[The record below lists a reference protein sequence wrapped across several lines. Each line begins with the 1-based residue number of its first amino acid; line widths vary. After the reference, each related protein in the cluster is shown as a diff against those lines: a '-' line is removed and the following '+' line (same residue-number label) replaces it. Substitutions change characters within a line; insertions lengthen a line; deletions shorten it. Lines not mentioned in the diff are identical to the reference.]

1 MSASSQVPIV
11 TVDQAVADH
20 VHWFTQLLSTRLAY
34 FTDVLEQ
41 YADSVPENA
50 EPRAQQLLHEMQ
62 GHLMATQQLLAPL
75 GEYPVAASLSQ
86 PAQWSLGAIEQALEN
101 TRAEWLKLWP
111 ALPLQPYGSIEDE
124 QDAAAE

>member
-1 MSASSQVPIV
+1 MSASSQVPTV
-11 TVDQAVADH
+11 SVDQAVADH

-34 FTDVLEQ
+34 LADVLEQ
-41 YADSVPENA
+41 YAESVPENA
-50 EPRAQQLLHEMQ
+50 EPRSQQQLHEMQ

-101 TRAEWLKLWP
+101 TRTEWLKLWP
-111 ALPLQPYGSIEDE
+111 ALPLQPYGFIENG